1 MKKLTK
7 AQLKANARNQ
17 LFRQIHGY
25 SLKPFIDRA
34 LKEEAIT
41 NDELSRLNII
51 LKELDNLK
59 IHQFEGSKK
68 VGLNPKRRCAYC
80 NNIARYR
87 TYFVNN
93 DDCTYLCNKHKILFW
108 ESKSSNHSIIYKI
121 NPNN

>member
-1 MKKLTK
+1 MKELTK

-25 SLKPFIDRA
+25 SLKPFIDKA
-34 LKEEAIT
+34 LKEEAKT
-41 NDELSRLNII
+41 DNELSSLNKI
-51 LKELDNLK
+51 LEELDNLK

-93 DDCTYLCNKHKILFW
+93 ANCTYLCNKHKRLFY
-108 ESKSSNHSIIYKI
+108 EEKSINHSIIYKI
-121 NPNN
+121 DPNN

>member
-1 MKKLTK
+1 MKELTK
-7 AQLKANARNQ
+7 AQLKANVRNQ

-41 NDELSRLNII
+41 NDELTRLDII
-51 LKELDNLK
+51 LKELYNLK
-59 IHQFEGSKK
+59 VNQFEGSKK

-87 TYFVNN
+87 T
-93 DDCTYLCNKHKILFW
+93 CSHTYLCNKHKRLFCKDG
-108 ESKSSNHSIIYKI
+108 SIDDSIIYKI
-121 NPNN
+121 DPNN

>member
-1 MKKLTK
+1 MKEFTK

-25 SLKPFIDRA
+25 AIKPFISRA

-41 NDELSRLNII
+41 NDEIVSLNII

-59 IHQFEGSKK
+59 FHQFERSKK
-68 VGLNPKRRCAYC
+68 VGLNPKRRCTYC

-87 TYFVNN
+87 TCFANN
-93 DDCTYLCNKHKILFW
+93 TNYTYLCNKHKRLFCED
-108 ESKSSNHSIIYKI
+108 ESSDHSIIYKI
-121 NPNN
+121 DPNN